1 MTQPSNASEPSTP
14 PSPAACAGG
23 DVRFVLAV
31 VILLVLIIGM
41 LAFLWLRERRTRIGL
56 QSDLVQ
62 VRKEDGQRM
71 NAMQA
76 LQGLMAQ
83 ASVPGEG
90 GGGELFSWQKDRV
103 ADVKVVVDGQPCP
116 GVRISQQAGVRLGFR
131 PGDVICVSTAP
142 PATASAP
149 AAP

>member
-1 MTQPSNASEPSTP
+1 MRIALLATAVLLLAPLRLAAQQPDAATHFER
-14 PSPAACAGG
+14 ARVCGAALDYACAE
-23 DVRFVLAV
+23 DELA
-31 VILLVLIIGM
+31 
-41 LAFLWLRERRTRIGL
+41 LA
-56 QSDLVQ
+56 
-62 VRKEDGQRM
+62 RKDDAQRM
-71 NAMQA
+71 SAMQA

-103 ADVKVVVDGQPCP
+103 ADVKVVVDGQPFA
-116 GVRISQQAGVRLGFR
+116 GVRITREAGERLGFR

-149 AAP
+149 AMPGR